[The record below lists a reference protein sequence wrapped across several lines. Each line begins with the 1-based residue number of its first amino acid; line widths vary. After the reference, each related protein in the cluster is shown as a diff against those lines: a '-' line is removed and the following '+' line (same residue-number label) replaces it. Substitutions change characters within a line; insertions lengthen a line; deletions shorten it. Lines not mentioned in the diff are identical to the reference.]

1 MGYKDPQTG
10 LYMSAIHT
18 AHQVCACV
26 PQVAYTQ
33 VLLCQTL
40 GLVLGPL
47 QSERVYVCVR
57 VLGWDGGLLE
67 GLGSRP

>member
-1 MGYKDPQTG
+1 MGYRDPKTE
-10 LYMSAIHT
+10 LYMRTIHT

-26 PQVAYTQ
+26 PQVAHTG

-47 QSERVYVCVR
+47 RVCVC
-57 VLGWDGGLLE
+57 VMLGWDGRLLE
-67 GLGSRP
+67 GPGSGS

>member
-1 MGYKDPQTG
+1 M
-10 LYMSAIHT
+10 
-18 AHQVCACV
+18 CA
-26 PQVAYTQ
+26 PHAYTQ

-67 GLGSRP
+67 GLGSS